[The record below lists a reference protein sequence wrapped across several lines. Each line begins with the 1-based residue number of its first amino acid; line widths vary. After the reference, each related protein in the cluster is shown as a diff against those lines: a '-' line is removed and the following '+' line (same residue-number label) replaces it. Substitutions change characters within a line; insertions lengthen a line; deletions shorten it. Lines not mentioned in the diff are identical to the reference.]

1 MMIVDMINVFN
12 FQERFKNHC
21 TFVTNWLD
29 QESVAKILS
38 VVLVYTDVKRSMTSA
53 DFT

>member
-21 TFVTNWLD
+21 TFVSNWL
-29 QESVAKILS
+29 ESVAKILS

-53 DFT
+53 DLT